1 MRVWIRSNVSCFF
14 VCFRSLGLDLF
25 CDILL
30 NAIWLVS
37 IGVVWFQMLFV
48 VLWRPETA
56 KTNRKSTARRWQRP
70 RQLVRWQPWPP
81 YLGQTQ
87 LFPVADIH
95 GYITRWL
102 IWRRMTISDY
112 HDNASFAQ
120 MHTGKLNREHEHEN
134 AWFNAVYFYF
144 HKHYRQF
151 LTRKLWW
158 QVGRWIGSHAAKL
171 QATHSSPSN
180 CNSTD
185 YWQFSLGS
193 RFTPNALSSRVLSL
207 MSWF

>member
-1 MRVWIRSNVSCFF
+1 MRYALYRSVLSGFRCCSSSSEDQRPPRPTGSQQPEGGRDLGNSYVGNLDHLTWDRHSCFQ
-14 VCFRSLGLDLF
+14 SPTYMATSPD
-25 CDILL
+25 DWSDDE
-30 NAIWLVS
+30 WL
-37 IGVVWFQMLFV
+37 
-48 VLWRPETA
+48 
-56 KTNRKSTARRWQRP
+56 
-70 RQLVRWQPWPP
+70 
-81 YLGQTQ
+81 
-87 LFPVADIH
+87 
-95 GYITRWL
+95 
-102 IWRRMTISDY
+102 TISDY

-120 MHTGKLNREHEHEN
+120 MHTGKLNGEHEHEN
-134 AWFNAVYFYF
+134 AWLNAVYFYF

-193 RFTPNALSSRVLSL
+193 IGLRQMLRLPEF
-207 MSWF
+207 